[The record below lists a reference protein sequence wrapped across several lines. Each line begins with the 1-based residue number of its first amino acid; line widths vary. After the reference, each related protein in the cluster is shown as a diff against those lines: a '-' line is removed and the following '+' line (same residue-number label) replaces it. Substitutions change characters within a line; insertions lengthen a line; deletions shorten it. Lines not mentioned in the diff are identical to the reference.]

1 MENIADLLQEKEN
14 EFLEHFMNM
23 ELGEIF
29 EDLGIDTTSIRMN
42 TLIALYLEIPKE
54 FVFYLLTD
62 TDFLNLN
69 IISHFYEDRGIHIF
83 GIELLNVHEP
93 CKCCGDVSTEW
104 IALVVDTKSDIV
116 TLNLCRECL
125 DSDSVQNSRY
135 RGKPLKSILPLIDND
150 FSAEIIR

>member
-1 MENIADLLQEKEN
+1 MYNLTTLLQSKETT
-14 EFLEHFMNM
+14 FLEHFMNM

-116 TLNLCRECL
+116 TLNLCQECL

>member
-1 MENIADLLQEKEN
+1 MYNLTTLLQNKETT
-14 EFLEHFMNM
+14 FLEHFMNM

-69 IISHFYEDRGIHIF
+69 IINHFYEERGIHIF

-93 CKCCGDVSTEW
+93 CKCCGDVTTEW
-104 IALVVDTKSDIV
+104 IALVVDTKSNIV
-116 TLNLCRECL
+116 TLDLCRECL

>member
-1 MENIADLLQEKEN
+1 MYNLTTLLQNKETT
-14 EFLEHFMNM
+14 FLEHFMNM

-69 IISHFYEDRGIHIF
+69 IISHFYE
-83 GIELLNVHEP
+83 
-93 CKCCGDVSTEW
+93 
-104 IALVVDTKSDIV
+104 
-116 TLNLCRECL
+116 
-125 DSDSVQNSRY
+125 
-135 RGKPLKSILPLIDND
+135 
-150 FSAEIIR
+150 

>member
-69 IISHFYEDRGIHIF
+69 IISHFYEERGIHIF

-93 CKCCGDVSTEW
+93 CKCCGDVTTEW
-104 IALVVDTKSDIV
+104 IALVVDTKSNNV
-116 TLNLCRECL
+116 TLNLCQECL
-125 DSDSVQNSRY
+125 DSDSVPNSHY